1 MEHSFRGLREIVI
14 GILVGIT
21 AMLPGISGAV
31 ICVCFGIYERI
42 VRDLAKLRVYLK
54 KDFWFILYLLIG
66 LIIGTIIA
74 AKILN
79 GAMDRYPTE
88 SLFLFAG
95 LIAGQLPAVWE
106 MAEPEKGKFTKAEL
120 AMFVIGFIIMGSMLV
135 ADLTG
140 NGGDKELGHTAAD
153 MAIMFV
159 VGLVVAVSALMPGIS
174 HSTVLV
180 VFGLFTAFT
189 SAISDLDMVL
199 LLPLLLGAIIG
210 VLGFAKVIK
219 YALDK
224 YHRATGCLIFGLTA
238 GSLVTVAISSAVD
251 VESWIHALGGLVFFI
266 IGLAVSIWFL
276 KKGRAN
282 DQNSVPDPD
291 AVEPKAE

>member
-1 MEHSFRGLREIVI
+1 MAERFRGFKEIVV

-42 VRDLAKLRVYLK
+42 VRDLALLRVYLK
-54 KDFWFILYLLIG
+54 KDFWFILYLVAGVLIG
-66 LIIGTIIA
+66 TFIA
-74 AKILN
+74 AKILS

-95 LIAGQLPAVWE
+95 LIAGQLPAVWK
-106 MAEPEKGKFTKAEL
+106 MTEPDKGGFGRGEWIATA
-120 AMFVIGFIIMGSMLV
+120 VGFIIMGSMLA
-135 ADLTG
+135 ADLIG
-140 NGGDKELGHTAAD
+140 NGRDTELGHSAAD
-153 MAIMFV
+153 MAIMFA

-189 SAISDLDMVL
+189 DSISNMDAVL
-199 LLPLLLGAIIG
+199 LLPLALGAIIG
-210 VLGFAKVIK
+210 VLGFSKVVQ
-219 YALDK
+219 YALTNH
-224 YHRATGCLIFGLTA
+224 HRLTGCLIFGLTA
-238 GSLVTVAISSAVD
+238 GSLVTVAFSTIAD
-251 VESWIHALGGLVFFI
+251 IDGWIHAVGGAGAFI

-276 KKGRAN
+276 RKGDLQDMN
-282 DQNSVPDPD
+282 MPDPD
-291 AVEPKAE
+291 PDKI

>member
-1 MEHSFRGLREIVI
+1 MAERFRGFKEIVV

-42 VRDLAKLRVYLK
+42 VRDLALLRVYLK
-54 KDFWFILYLLIG
+54 KDFWFILYLVAGVLIG
-66 LIIGTIIA
+66 TLIA
-74 AKILN
+74 AKILS

-95 LIAGQLPAVWE
+95 LIAGQLPAVWK
-106 MAEPEKGKFTKAEL
+106 MTEPDKGRFGRNEWIATA
-120 AMFVIGFIIMGSMLV
+120 VGFIIMGSMLA
-135 ADLTG
+135 ADLMG
-140 NGGDKELGHTAAD
+140 NGGDTELGHSATD
-153 MAIMFV
+153 MAIMFA

-189 SAISDLDMVL
+189 DSISNMDAVL
-199 LLPLLLGAIIG
+199 LLPLALGAIIG
-210 VLGFAKVIK
+210 VLGFSKVVQ
-219 YALDK
+219 YALTK
-224 YHRATGCLIFGLTA
+224 HHRLTGCLIFGLTA
-238 GSLVTVAISSAVD
+238 GSLVTVALSTIAGIDGWAHAV
-251 VESWIHALGGLVFFI
+251 GGAATFI

-276 KKGRAN
+276 RKGDLQDMN
-282 DQNSVPDPD
+282 MPDPD
-291 AVEPKAE
+291 PDKI